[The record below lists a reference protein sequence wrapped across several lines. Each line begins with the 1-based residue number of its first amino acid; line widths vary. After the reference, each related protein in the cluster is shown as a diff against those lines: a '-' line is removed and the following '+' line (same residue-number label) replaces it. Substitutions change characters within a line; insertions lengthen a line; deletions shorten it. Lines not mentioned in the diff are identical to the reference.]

1 MRKTKIS
8 SRLLSGVL
16 LLTMAGTVAAK
27 SVYVNDTLRVG
38 LRTEPSSGAA
48 PVGVV
53 KTGMKLELLER
64 GEDYSQ
70 VRTEKGQTGW
80 IKNIYVVDKLPAGI
94 QLQKVQKKQ
103 AVLQAQVKE
112 LKESKTL
119 LETANRALNEKVDT
133 MSSERSR
140 WQLEQARQ
148 QVELDAL
155 SGSSNQWI
163 WWLSGL
169 LLTAGAGFF
178 SGISWYRHS
187 VTRRL
192 GGLKI

>member
-1 MRKTKIS
+1 MS

-38 LRTEPSSGAA
+38 LRTEPSTSAA

-64 GEDYSQ
+64 GEEYSQ
-70 VRTEKGQTGW
+70 VRTKKGQTGW
-80 IKNIYVVDKLPAGI
+80 IKNIYVVDKPPAGI

-103 AVLQAQVKE
+103 AALQAKIKE

-119 LETANRALNEKVDT
+119 LETANRTLNEKLDA

-163 WWLSGL
+163 WWLFGL
-169 LLTAGAGFF
+169 LLTTGAGFF
-178 SGISWYRHS
+178 SGISWYRHY